1 MDVPQTL
8 GGFLQSRR
16 ARVAPQSAG
25 LRGGGRRRVPGLR
38 REELAQLAGISV
50 EYYQRL
56 EQGRAVRPSD
66 AVLDALAR
74 ELGLDRAERNH
85 LRALAHPRRECASE
99 SPPAAS
105 RIRPEL
111 QRVLALMDRV
121 PALVVNDRFD
131 VLAANALA
139 LRLFVGIATVEPA
152 ARNLAR
158 YLFLDPEARD
168 FYVEWDEV
176 AAATAAQLGLA
187 EGLRPGD
194 RELAALI
201 AELSAG
207 STEFRG
213 FRDTGDVEQR
223 SHGTKTFRH
232 PAVGVLDLH
241 YENLDLV
248 GDPGRRLVTFS
259 PRADGAAEAGL
270 QLLRSWTSPDPAVL
284 PGAEEAADLMI
295 DEVGRG

>member
-8 GGFLQSRR
+8 GGFLRSRR
-16 ARVAPQSAG
+16 ARVSPQSVG

-74 ELGLDRAERNH
+74 ELGLDRAERTH
-85 LRALAHPRRECASE
+85 LRALAHPRRDAPGE
-99 SPPAAS
+99 SSPAVS
-105 RIRPEL
+105 RVRPEL
-111 QRVLALMDRV
+111 RRMLALMDRV

-131 VLAANALA
+131 VLAANALG

-158 YLFLDPEARD
+158 YLFLDPDARD

-176 AAATAAQLGLA
+176 AAATAAQLRLA
-187 EGLRPGD
+187 EGRRPGD
-194 RELAALI
+194 RELGALI
-201 AELSAG
+201 AELSSG
-207 STEFRG
+207 SAEFRV
-213 FRDTGDVEQR
+213 FWDAGDVEQR
-223 SHGTKTFRH
+223 SHGIKTFRH

-248 GDPGRRLVTFS
+248 GDPGHRLVTFS
-259 PRADGAAEAGL
+259 TGVEGAAEAAL
-270 QLLRSWTSPDPAVL
+270 QLLHAWASPDRRAV
-284 PGAEEAADLMI
+284 PPVSVAADVSLA
-295 DEVGRG
+295 DPGRA